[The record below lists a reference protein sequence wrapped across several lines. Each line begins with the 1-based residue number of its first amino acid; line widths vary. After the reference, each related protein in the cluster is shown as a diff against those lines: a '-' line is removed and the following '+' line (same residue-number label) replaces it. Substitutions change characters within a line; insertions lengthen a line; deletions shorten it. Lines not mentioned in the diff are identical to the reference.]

1 MKIVLA
7 TALGFGVGGVRSHI
21 CTLKKSL
28 EKKCYETEIIF
39 PPPLT
44 NLIRIITGIKAGG
57 SRDKARVKLNQWY
70 QKEIYCQIRKL
81 AERNDFDLIHAH
93 DVLAANCLCDAFP
106 NKPLVLTVHGP
117 LSREA
122 LMLNKGSQAYL
133 NYLEE
138 QEFNAYNKA
147 QLIIA
152 VDSEQKRIICEDY
165 NVNPEKVRI
174 IYNAVDTDF
183 FSPKEKKEVQGFA
196 ENLFFLVPRRLVPKN
211 GVDVAVRAMKYIKSD
226 VELWVAGDGEEREN
240 LYRLTCEQNLKSK
253 IKFLGF
259 VDSEEMVDLINR
271 SLGVIV
277 PSVPVCG
284 VVEAS
289 SISALE
295 GMSVGKVVIASKI
308 GGLREIIKE
317 GQTGMLFEAGNAQQ
331 LAYLMQFVIDNPDYA
346 QTIGKNARSYVIK
359 NYSTDIWIEKI
370 IAVYKEA
377 LASKL

>member
-1 MKIVLA
+1 
-7 TALGFGVGGVRSHI
+7 
-21 CTLKKSL
+21 
-28 EKKCYETEIIF
+28 
-39 PPPLT
+39 LT
-44 NLIRIITGIKAGG
+44 
-57 SRDKARVKLNQWY
+57 
-70 QKEIYCQIRKL
+70 
-81 AERNDFDLIHAH
+81 
-93 DVLAANCLCDAFP
+93 
-106 NKPLVLTVHGP
+106 
-117 LSREA
+117 
-122 LMLNKGSQAYL
+122 
-133 NYLEE
+133 
-138 QEFNAYNKA
+138 
-147 QLIIA
+147 
-152 VDSEQKRIICEDY
+152 
-165 NVNPEKVRI
+165 
-174 IYNAVDTDF
+174 
-183 FSPKEKKEVQGFA
+183 EKKEVQGFA